1 MRLEGGLRG
10 SSAWRL
16 EEADH
21 GDSKGARVQQDGGG
35 RDGAALGQEVCGEV
49 GSPHTPAHRAEM
61 IESIGELGRAD
72 GRRAVSHEIHRLKVE
87 RLFSSRE
94 VVGLVL
100 LVGLDEGVAGVHEEK
115 VGIFPPQLT
124 QDCGAAGHSARLVHL
139 ASAVLQKAE
148 AVAGIGQS
156 QVPDLLPPRRL
167 RRRMRRRH
175 LEIAVHVRE
184 NVPADERGAE
194 LRPAS
199 GTRRQRGPER
209 RRGLAPEEAPY
220 DRIEPSRAGMCGTE
234 LAIEVEQDEGRQG
247 LAPQP
252 GTVRGRVKLL
262 QIALD
267 PCRGEGRDVAFSE
280 RPGQIVFVDESRR
293 RDRAP
298 RIELRD
304 PIHEPVF
311 LGGSNFGAIG
321 GMTRVRG
328 DQLLREIVQTVPRER
343 HERLPLPCRPPF
355 AGDLIPRRGFG
366 NDDGEIGRAEIPP
379 EEIVD
384 IASHARQASDGGLFL
399 VVRNP
404 RFEGQPEPRVS
415 SLKGSLMERAEPG
428 RGRDQVL
435 RDVRSP
441 NARNP
446 VVPFLGPGRDR
457 VPSLRKREPDFDAA
471 NDVRVGRQEKELPPR
486 HHREFAV
493 GVPEAPAG
501 ESHVAVPFALPRLD
515 PISQL
520 QRRGQRT
527 AQGETRDVDHP
538 VLDDRGVHSGHDA
551 NGGTR
556 RTQHLEIG
564 EPEDFAR
571 CMASQDQGVPGN
583 AVETKRDREL
593 VWIPGRRRDDVTQ
606 LGGRGARRHEEQDP
620 EREAGDY
627 DDAEGARG

>member
-1 MRLEGGLRG
+1 M
-10 SSAWRL
+10 
-16 EEADH
+16 
-21 GDSKGARVQQDGGG
+21 
-35 RDGAALGQEVCGEV
+35 
-49 GSPHTPAHRAEM
+49 
-61 IESIGELGRAD
+61 
-72 GRRAVSHEIHRLKVE
+72 
-87 RLFSSRE
+87 
-94 VVGLVL
+94 
-100 LVGLDEGVAGVHEEK
+100 
-115 VGIFPPQLT
+115 
-124 QDCGAAGHSARLVHL
+124 
-139 ASAVLQKAE
+139 
-148 AVAGIGQS
+148 
-156 QVPDLLPPRRL
+156 
-167 RRRMRRRH
+167 
-175 LEIAVHVRE
+175 
-184 NVPADERGAE
+184 
-194 LRPAS
+194 
-199 GTRRQRGPER
+199 
-209 RRGLAPEEAPY
+209 
-220 DRIEPSRAGMCGTE
+220 EPSRAGMCGTE
-234 LAIEVEQDEGRQG
+234 RAIEVEQDEGRQG

-471 NDVRVGRQEKELPPR
+471 NDVRVGRQEKELPPG